1 MLISVIGMVLTME
14 VLMKHTQ
21 KVTML
26 VLTGIITASSLI
38 GCSGNNKG
46 ANNESAQVATEAQI
60 KDLSKEIVLTVGKV
74 EVSYEEILLYIQSN
88 KEQYE
93 NLYGK
98 DIWNYKI
105 DEEGNTFESL
115 FKENLLKDIEYVKIV
130 CAQAKGLNISLTED
144 ELLDVDEQ
152 TSDFF
157 SNLSEEQLSYYNIDS
172 EVVKKIYTENMLANK
187 VYESLTLSVDT
198 EVSDE
203 EARQV
208 KLQYFLIQNYSQD
221 ENGNPIS
228 YTEEQKETAKKKAEE
243 LRANSLTVEDFGAF
257 ARENTEADEIE
268 ITAGKGDLDSE
279 LVKVAF
285 SMKQGDISEVVETKE
300 GYYVLYCVLELDRE
314 ATDEAKE
321 ALIAKRQEE
330 AFDTRYEEWSKSIEI
345 ILNKDLW
352 ESITLEDSVAE

>member
-1 MLISVIGMVLTME
+1 MVLTME

-26 VLTGIITASSLI
+26 ILTGIITASSLI
-38 GCSGNNKG
+38 GCSGNNNDAKDEG
-46 ANNESAQVATEAQI
+46 AQVATEAQI
-60 KDLSKEIVLTVGKV
+60 KDLSNEIVLTVGEV
-74 EVSYEEILLYIQSN
+74 EVSYEEILLYLQSN

-93 NLYGK
+93 SLYGK

-105 DEEGNTFESL
+105 DEDDNTFESL

-152 TSDFF
+152 TADFF

-208 KLQYFLIQNYSQD
+208 KLQYFLIKNYSQG
-221 ENGNPIS
+221 ENGNPVS
-228 YTEEQKETAKKKAEE
+228 YTEEEKEAAKKKAEE
-243 LRANSLTVEDFGAF
+243 LWENSLTVEDFGAF
-257 ARENTEADEIE
+257 ARDNTEADEIE
-268 ITAGKGDLDSE
+268 ITAGKGELDAE
-279 LVKVAF
+279 LEKVAF

-300 GYYVLYCVLELDRE
+300 GYYVLYCVSELDRE

-321 ALIAKRQEE
+321 ALITKRQEE
-330 AFDTRYEEWSKSIEI
+330 AFDSKYEEWSKNTEI
-345 ILNKDLW
+345 KLNEDIWK
-352 ESITLEDSVAE
+352 SITLEE